1 MVTDA
6 SRRKQTD
13 FGSRSRS
20 QHRSTG
26 KQSLLCDRIRSRM
39 TVRRP
44 TKRKQVDFATARCIY
59 IQKTNEVRIKHPHS
73 VKFCFHF
80 KNGKFQRSS
89 GSSKMQGVLF
99 GKREE
104 KRSSLIRLIR
114 RTKKK
119 SRTASSKYVKNTC
132 IK

>member
-1 MVTDA
+1 MVTEA
-6 SRRKQTD
+6 STRILVRVRVRVRILRR
-13 FGSRSRS
+13 
-20 QHRSTG
+20 
-26 KQSLLCDRIRSRM
+26 QSVYIFRKRM
-39 TVRRP
+39 KNT
-44 TKRKQVDFATARCIY
+44 
-59 IQKTNEVRIKHPHS
+59 IKHPHS
-73 VKFCFHF
+73 VKFCSHF

-99 GKREE
+99 VKREE